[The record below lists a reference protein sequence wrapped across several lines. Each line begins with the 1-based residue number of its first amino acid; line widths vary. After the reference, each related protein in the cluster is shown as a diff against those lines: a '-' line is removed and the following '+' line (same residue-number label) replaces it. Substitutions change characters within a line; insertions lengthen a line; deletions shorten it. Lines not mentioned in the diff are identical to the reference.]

1 MEKPELTWQ
10 LLSVMGGFM
19 GVIGAMVRW
28 YGSRIH
34 DLLDKLVLTVN
45 EHTTVIRIE
54 QKRNDDQDEKLD
66 KHAEDIEEIKE
77 VIYQVKYR
85 KA

>member
-10 LLSVMGGFM
+10 LLSVMGAFM
-19 GVIGAMVRW
+19 GIIGAMVRW

-54 QKRNDDQDEKLD
+54 QKRNDDQDDKLD

-85 KA
+85 KG